1 MCFRKENKN
10 NMIPLAIPDLSGNE
24 RKYLNE
30 CIDTTFVSS
39 VGPFVDR
46 LEKMVAEIAGCKY
59 GVATSS
65 GTTALHTALMAY
77 GVCRD
82 DLVIIPSFTFIATA
96 NAVSHCGAI
105 PWLLDIAPDSWT
117 LNAEQ
122 LRRELND
129 KTGIC
134 NDKVIHKPSG
144 RRVAAIMPVYTLGN
158 IPDMDTIMAISKE
171 YNLPVIADA
180 AAAIGA
186 EYKGRKVGEPADC
199 TVFSFNGN
207 KTVTSGGGGAIVT
220 DNEEISKKAKHIST
234 TARISPEYD
243 FDMVGYNYRMT
254 NIQAAV
260 GCAQLERVEEFVDKK
275 RHIRDSYNRLLNGI
289 DGIEFFPELENIR
302 SSCWFSGIVI
312 KDGNLEKLREICKL
326 LKEKGIETRTFWKP
340 IHLQKPYKHAVCAD
354 TLEITE
360 GIWDKILT
368 LPCSTGITDDEIKTV
383 ADTLRELL

>member
-1 MCFRKENKN
+1 MIDMSKI
-10 NMIPLAIPDLSGNE
+10 IPLSIPDLSGNE

-46 LEKMVAEIAGCKY
+46 LEKMVAEIAGCRY

-65 GTTALHTALMAY
+65 GTTGLHTALMSY
-77 GVCRD
+77 GVKRD

-105 PWLLDIAPDSWT
+105 PWLMDIESDSWT
-117 LNAEQ
+117 LSAEQ
-122 LRRELND
+122 LSNELKG
-129 KTGIC
+129 KTQTRDGQL
-134 NDKVIHKPSG
+134 IHKETG

-158 IPDMDTIMAISKE
+158 IPDMDTIMAIAKE
-171 YNLPVIADA
+171 YHLSVIADA

-186 EYKGRKVGEPADC
+186 EYKGRKVGELADC

-220 DNEEISKKAKHIST
+220 NDEEISKKAKHIST
-234 TARISPEYD
+234 TARISLEYD

-260 GCAQLERVEEFVDKK
+260 GCAQLERVVEFVNKK
-275 RHIRDSYNRLLNGI
+275 RYIRETYKKLLSGIEGI
-289 DGIEFFPELENIR
+289 DFFPEQKNIR
-302 SSCWFSGIVI
+302 SSCWFSGVVI
-312 KDGNLEKLREICKL
+312 QDSGLEKLRGICKT
-326 LKEKGIETRTFWKP
+326 LKDRGIEARTFWKP
-340 IHLQKPYKHAVCAD
+340 VHLQEPYKHAICAEN
-354 TLEITE
+354 LEVTE
-360 GIWDKILT
+360 SVWDKILT
-368 LPCSTGITDDEIKTV
+368 LPCSTGITDEEIKTV
-383 ADTLRELL
+383 ADTLKELL

>member
-1 MCFRKENKN
+1 
-10 NMIPLAIPDLSGNE
+10 MIHLAVPDLSGNE

-30 CIDTTFVSS
+30 CIDSTFVSS

-46 LEKMVAEIAGCKY
+46 LEKMVADVAGCKY

-65 GTTALHTALMAY
+65 GTTALHTALMSY
-77 GVCRD
+77 GVGRD

-105 PWLLDIAPDSWT
+105 PWLLDITSDSWT

-122 LRRELND
+122 LRSELND
-129 KTGIC
+129 KTEIRDG
-134 NDKVIHKPSG
+134 KVVHKPSG

-158 IPDMDTIMAISKE
+158 ISDMDTIMEIAKE
-171 YNLPVIADA
+171 YNLSVIADA

-186 EYKGRKVGEPADC
+186 EYRGRKVGEPADC

-260 GCAQLERVEEFVDKK
+260 GCAQLERVEKFVNKK

-289 DGIEFFPELENIR
+289 DGIEFFPEPGNIR

-312 KDGNLEKLREICKL
+312 KDGSLEKLREVCKV
-326 LKEKGIETRTFWKP
+326 LKEKGIEARTFWKP
-340 IHLQKPYKHAVCAD
+340 VHLQGPYKHAVCAD

-360 GIWDKILT
+360 GVWDKILT
-368 LPCSTGITDDEIKTV
+368 LPCSTGITDDEIRTV